1 MDSGKIE
8 YKILNI
14 KIPIDKDY
22 NIVSKGYVDNDI
34 MKMDSGK
41 HLLKNKLLK
50 IKNSMDNFINMLD
63 YCDEEKLNNEAGLK
77 LDNIMKMLLDW
88 SWSIIP

>member
-1 MDSGKIE
+1 MVK
-8 YKILNI
+8 LNI
-14 KIPIDKDY
+14 RYLILKKPIDKDY

-41 HLLKNKLLK
+41 HLLKHRLLK

-63 YCDEEKLNNEAGLK
+63 YCDEEKLNNEASLK
-77 LDNIMKMLLDW
+77 LDDIMKMLLDW